1 MCTASQHKAI
11 FFTVISELF
20 SSQVCLLVL
29 WYTLN
34 LSPPKVY
41 GNFKQN
47 TSTKIKKV
55 VLKGDNLSWSV
66 HISSYMEVP
75 SINCNFFFLVGGG
88 DVLKL
93 CLGTKN
99 RVWNA
104 YFQGK
109 LSSRPLAYL
118 WSEGCRFDSWQGQ
131 QENFLHQD
139 QLSVVTLISVS
150 VPVTAVACKRS
161 RWFCKK
167 CMWQVTLTAKHTC
180 THLAYL
186 A

>member
-1 MCTASQHKAI
+1 MTDLQWCSVSVYCRQAQHHFLHHSLRVVLQSCVSTSSEYCDVPLVCTASQHKAI

-55 VLKGDNLSWSV
+55 VLKGDYLSWSV

-75 SINCNFFFLVGGG
+75 SINCNCFFLFLRGGN
-88 DVLKL
+88 VLKL

-99 RVWNA
+99 RV
-104 YFQGK
+104 
-109 LSSRPLAYL
+109 
-118 WSEGCRFDSWQGQ
+118 
-131 QENFLHQD
+131 
-139 QLSVVTLISVS
+139 
-150 VPVTAVACKRS
+150 
-161 RWFCKK
+161 
-167 CMWQVTLTAKHTC
+167 
-180 THLAYL
+180 
-186 A
+186 